1 MGARPLRPRR
11 FIQNHGEKLYRRSLY
26 TYWKRTAPPP
36 SMMAFDAPTREV
48 CTVQRENTNTPLQ
61 ALVLLNDP
69 QFVEASRAFATR
81 ILNTVPEAER
91 IVYAFEAVT
100 GHEPDREDR
109 HRLETRLAEE
119 MRVFEADSVRAR
131 AILSVGASPTALS
144 TDLATHAAWT
154 VVASVLLNLSE
165 TITRN

>member
-1 MGARPLRPRR
+1 
-11 FIQNHGEKLYRRSLY
+11 
-26 TYWKRTAPPP
+26 
-36 SMMAFDAPTREV
+36 MAFDAPTREV

-81 ILNTVPEAER
+81 ILSTVPETER

-100 GHEPDREDR
+100 SHEPDREDR

-119 MRVFEADSVRAR
+119 MRVFEADSVRAH
-131 AILSVGASPTALS
+131 ALLGVGTSPTALS

-154 VVASVLLNLSE
+154 VVASVLFNLSE